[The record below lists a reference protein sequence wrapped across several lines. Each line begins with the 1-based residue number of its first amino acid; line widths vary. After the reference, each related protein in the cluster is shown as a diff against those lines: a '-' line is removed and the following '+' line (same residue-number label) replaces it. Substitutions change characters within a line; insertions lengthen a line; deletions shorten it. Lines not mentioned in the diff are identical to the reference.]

1 MSDRDETLKAAQSAL
16 QAGDMARGRSLVA
29 PLIEADPRDGEA
41 LYIAAVAA
49 RYQQDHAGAA
59 ALLDR
64 LHAAMP
70 EYGRAWQEAGHLAR
84 ATGDAPAA
92 IAAYA
97 RATRFNPALD
107 ASWRAL
113 AQLHQDAGQMAE
125 ARAAQAQA
133 QRIGQLPRE
142 LVAVTNH
149 LHEGRLLRAEEIC
162 RAYLRQHP
170 KDVEG
175 MRLLAQIGI
184 KLGILDDAEF
194 LLESAATFAPENIQ
208 VRLDYIDALR
218 RRQKFEAAREQAE
231 ALYARDPDN
240 PLFQSHLAIESMQTG
255 DYDRAFELFD
265 AIIARLPNDPA
276 TLTSRGHALKT
287 TGEQARA
294 IESYRAAVAAKPDHG
309 DAWYALANLKTY
321 RFEDAELGAMQQ
333 QVARRDP
340 VSYTHLTLPTK
351 A

>member
-184 KLGILDDAEF
+184 KLGILDDA
-194 LLESAATFAPENIQ
+194 
-208 VRLDYIDALR
+208 
-218 RRQKFEAAREQAE
+218 
-231 ALYARDPDN
+231 
-240 PLFQSHLAIESMQTG
+240 M
-255 DYDRAFELFD
+255 
-265 AIIARLPNDPA
+265 
-276 TLTSRGHALKT
+276 
-287 TGEQARA
+287 
-294 IESYRAAVAAKPDHG
+294 
-309 DAWYALANLKTY
+309 
-321 RFEDAELGAMQQ
+321 ED
-333 QVARRDP
+333 
-340 VSYTHLTLPTK
+340 
-351 A
+351 